1 MNQDKLEELII
12 RADRA
17 AGPPAPV
24 SVSLSAIRRRAQRKP
39 MFTTARCAAAAAVL
53 LIPLAI
59 FSNRTHTPQPQ
70 PPRQKIA
77 SLEQQIKHLQV
88 TTDAAVSL
96 IREVLEDD
104 RKQRRLDTLNAH
116 LESIPDP
123 LDEIRKEV
131 DKTAF
136 TIVYQADRLY
146 YELSQTDSA
155 VQAYNQVITLFP
167 KNRWANVARQR
178 LADINASKINKANPE
193 GEPKWK
199 PQNAPPSC

>member
-1 MNQDKLEELII
+1 MTQDKLEELII
-12 RADRA
+12 RADRT

-24 SVSLSAIRRRAQRKP
+24 SVSLSDIRRRAQRKP
-39 MFTTARCAAAAAVL
+39 MFTTARCAAAAAL
-53 LIPLAI
+53 ILIPLAI
-59 FSNRTHTPQPQ
+59 ISNRTHKTQPQ
-70 PPRQKIA
+70 PPQQKIA

-88 TTDAAVSL
+88 TTDAALNL

-155 VQAYNQVITLFP
+155 VEAYNQVITLFP
-167 KNRWANVARQR
+167 NNQWANVARRR
-178 LADINASKINKANPE
+178 LADINASKINKANPQ
-193 GEPKWK
+193 GDSKWNS
-199 PQNAPPSC
+199 QNAPPSC